1 MYQWNG
7 ITIELDNRGELSSS
21 GLVDKMLHLADRYR
35 SFKKMHHFHPF
46 NEDESYYPSHSDQ
59 DVARRYRS
67 SKCFLYSQGKSM
79 EFGHLVPT
87 DEGKYINM
95 ITFAKIWRTSA
106 N

>member
-1 MYQWNG
+1 
-7 ITIELDNRGELSSS
+7 
-21 GLVDKMLHLADRYR
+21 MLHPAGRYR

-46 NEDESYYPSHSDQ
+46 NKDESYYPSHSDQ
-59 DVARRYRS
+59 DAARRSSS

-95 ITFAKIWRTSA
+95 KKYAEAWRKFA